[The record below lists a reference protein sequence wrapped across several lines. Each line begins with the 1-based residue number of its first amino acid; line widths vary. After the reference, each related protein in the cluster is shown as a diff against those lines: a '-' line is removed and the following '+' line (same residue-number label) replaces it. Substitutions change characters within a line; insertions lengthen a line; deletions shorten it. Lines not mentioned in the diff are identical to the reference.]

1 MDRRFAVLSVV
12 LVAAGCQQNPYVSSH
27 LEILSAER
35 RALEDR
41 VLDLEFELDRAQKRL
56 DDYRDGRRGSTSR
69 RSGPTDRPSR
79 DSGSQN
85 AVRGDDLMP
94 PLIQIPGLDDDEP
107 PTLQPP
113 RVDEGQ
119 PADDV
124 LPEPADD
131 AAMKSPRYQKP
142 TRSIAVT
149 SRAPGDPR
157 ITHIEL
163 NPTLTGGTDF
173 DQKLGDD
180 GLVIVLEPRNAD
192 NEFVPLAG
200 PITVVLLDYTKR
212 NQGSAALIGRWK
224 IDAPTVHK
232 LILNDEYAQG
242 IQLRLPWSDLPPENS
257 KLRLDVRYTTADGR
271 HLDTRADVFVTLPGQ
286 FSTRWTP
293 RAPRSRNGYDPL
305 PNNGQAPVNIARQ
318 PDANES
324 AVSPRRPTVT
334 QSAFTTVTRAAE
346 PVADESPSL
355 TESSPNP
362 PKSKSRPIWQPF
374 R

>member
-1 MDRRFAVLSVV
+1 MDRRFAILSVV
-12 LVAAGCQQNPYVSSH
+12 LVAAGCQQYPYVSSH
-27 LEILSAER
+27 LEILGAER

-56 DDYRDGRRGSTSR
+56 DDYRDGGRGSTSR
-69 RSGPTDRPSR
+69 GSGPSERPSR
-79 DSGSQN
+79 DSRSQN
-85 AVRGDDLMP
+85 ADSGDDVMP
-94 PLIQIPGLDDDEP
+94 PTIQIPGLDDDEP

-119 PADDV
+119 PADGV
-124 LPEPADD
+124 LPGPGDD
-131 AAMKSPRYQKP
+131 LAMRSPHYQKP

-163 NPTLTGGTDF
+163 NPTLTGGSDF
-173 DQKLGDD
+173 DNQSGDD
-180 GLVIVLEPRNAD
+180 GLIIVLEPRNAD

-200 PITVVLLDYTKR
+200 PITVVLLDYAKR
-212 NQGSAALIGRWK
+212 NQGSAALIARWK
-224 IDAPTVHK
+224 IDASTVHK
-232 LILNDEYAQG
+232 FILNDEDAQG
-242 IQLRLPWSDLPPENS
+242 IQLRLPWSDRTPENS

-271 HLDTRADVFVTLPGQ
+271 HLDALADVFVTLPGQ

-293 RAPRSRNGYDPL
+293 RAPSSRNGYDPS
-305 PNNGQAPVNIARQ
+305 PDDVQAPVNIARQ
-318 PDANES
+318 PDTNES
-324 AVSPRRPTVT
+324 AVSPRLPTVT

-346 PVADESPSL
+346 PVSAEPPSQ

-362 PKSKSRPIWQPF
+362 PETNSRPIWQPY